1 VLVEE
6 NVGDV
11 VEVGGSVE
19 LMVDEK
25 MTVGV
30 VIGCVLGFITSQS
43 DPAETIKTS

>member
-6 NVGDV
+6 NVDDV
-11 VEVGGSVE
+11 VEVAERIE
-19 LMVDEK
+19 LVVDGK
-25 MTVGV
+25 MTVEV